1 MEAPISAHK
10 DSADHS
16 LPLPSLRILAP
27 PMRLVSAAMW
37 KVVQRKDVLHYGK
50 LEEFVTSVS
59 EMVPGLLSY
68 RHRAKLALGLRA
80 RLILELCRS
89 QDPPDPR
96 LILLHLDR
104 IKPPAHRGKR
114 DAKVEK
120 SAANFQEL
128 VETLLKNPAG
138 RKRFFQEEFPVEYG
152 PQFDTA
158 LEKLLWEFLSR
169 LDQLLPVPDLAQTVS
184 WLCAAPA
191 VLEECAKSVSQPQLL
206 RTLLQHHK
214 RLGHVD
220 TLASLPSTLG
230 DSILSSL
237 SLPPSGRVQ
246 NTNQETDSSGQS
258 EGRRDAA
265 IPSSLMHPPNRRR
278 GRTPPITPVIG
289 LISSKD
295 LPVMAS
301 AGRGRRSAAATPIP
315 SEGAGSGSGGD
326 SPRYTGVRLR
336 SRRDPNTSGEEGA
349 ERLLRRGAARE
360 AKRRQSRKT
369 QEEEEDEE
377 EEEERD
383 TGARGWRR
391 GEERERRR
399 TERRSLRGREREDE
413 GSTDTRRQEGEG
425 LSPLIMSCLQRQ
437 PKVLI
442 NRLSFTDITLP
453 VMSLPGPP
461 SSGERSPWRQDTPP
475 AVREARSPRRVGQV
489 STRKRKFGSMATPRK
504 ELADSS
510 EKENCADS
518 PITWTASPV
527 LSTRTQHRGRAS
539 CPDGDDDIIID
550 SEDEEVKNFKG
561 KLFVKQYYRTK
572 HNTFVP
578 TLREF
583 WGPGLTPQ
591 GTLSLCDG
599 HS

>member
-68 RHRAKLALGLRA
+68 RHRAKLALGLQA

-96 LILLHLDR
+96 LILPHLDR

-120 SAANFQEL
+120 STANFREL

-138 RKRFFQEEFPVEYG
+138 RKRFFQEEFPIEYG

-206 RTLLQHHK
+206 RTLLQHQK

-237 SLPPSGRVQ
+237 SLPPSGRAQ
-246 NTNQETDSSGQS
+246 NTNQETDSSGQT
-258 EGRRDAA
+258 ETRRDAV
-265 IPSSLMHPPNRRR
+265 IPSSLTHPPNRRR
-278 GRTPPITPVIG
+278 GRTPPVTPVIG

-301 AGRGRRSAAATPIP
+301 AGRGRRSAAATPAP

-326 SPRYTGVRLR
+326 VPCYTGVRLR
-336 SRRDPNTSGEEGA
+336 PRRDLNTSGEEGA
-349 ERLLRRGAARE
+349 KRMLQRGGVQE
-360 AKRRQSRKT
+360 AKRRQSRKK
-369 QEEEEDEE
+369 
-377 EEEERD
+377 D
-383 TGARGWRR
+383 TGARRWRR
-391 GEERERRR
+391 GEERER
-399 TERRSLRGREREDE
+399 GW
-413 GSTDTRRQEGEG
+413 QEGEDPC
-425 LSPLIMSCLQRQ
+425 PLVMSCLQRQ

-453 VMSLPGPP
+453 VVSLPRPP
-461 SSGERSPWRQDTPP
+461 SGGGRSPWRQDTPP
-475 AVREARSPRRVGQV
+475 EARGARSPRQAGRV
-489 STRKRKFGSMATPRK
+489 STRKRKFGLMATPRK
-504 ELADSS
+504 ELSDSS

-518 PITWTASPV
+518 PVTWTASPV

-550 SEDEEVKNFKG
+550 SEDEEIKNFKG

-583 WGPGLTPQ
+583 WSPGLPPR
-591 GTLSLCDG
+591 GPLSPCDG